1 MMIITVKAGK
11 YPKQPAESD
20 RAKHFVIFY
29 ERNKA
34 HPDGVAFVDSS
45 KAAQVA
51 RTPKVQAA
59 INEGKLIVVKEDATI
74 EEKLIV
80 VKEDAPTEAQPQA
93 TKGTKRAKDK

>member
-11 YPKQPAESD
+11 HPKQPAGSD
-20 RAKHFVIFY
+20 RVKHFVVFY

-34 HPDGVAFVDSS
+34 HPDGVACVDSS

-51 RTPKVQAA
+51 HTPKVQAA
-59 INEGKLIVVKEDATI
+59 ITEGKLV
-74 EEKLIV
+74 V

-93 TKGTKRAKDK
+93 AKETKKAKDK